1 MDTTNE
7 KIKVVKEQLA
17 VMQAFVDGKKVQVRT
32 KSPGNKWQEL
42 KVNCPSW
49 QWDVVEYRIKPE
61 PEVVYISK
69 SKYGSFYAHTD
80 YESAVAGAGMSATS
94 YQYVGKKFVAVEE

>member
-1 MDTTNE
+1 MDTKE
-7 KIKVVKEQLA
+7 KIAVMQQQLA
-17 VMQAFVDGKKVQVRT
+17 VMQAFVDGKKLQVRT
-32 KSPGNKWQEL
+32 KKPENSWREL
-42 KVNCPSW
+42 SNPTW
-49 QWDVVEYRIKPE
+49 QWDVIEYRIKPE

-80 YESAVAGAGMSATS
+80 YESAVGGAGMSATS